1 MNEKFLIVSTSVLP
15 DYFLNV
21 VKAEELVLS
30 GEMTISQ
37 ACEEMNISRSTFYK
51 YRNKVFR
58 SNREY
63 TKKSILS
70 FKMIDEKGVLN
81 NILKIF
87 YEFNINIVSIN
98 QAMPIRNYSYV
109 IIMVDLSETNLDVQ
123 ELTKK
128 LKQVN
133 GIKSVNVV
141 FE

>member
-1 MNEKFLIVSTSVLP
+1 MLI
-15 DYFLNV
+15 YW
-21 VKAEELVLS
+21 
-30 GEMTISQ
+30 
-37 ACEEMNISRSTFYK
+37 
-51 YRNKVFR
+51 
-58 SNREY
+58 Y

-81 NILKIF
+81 SILKIF

-133 GIKSVNVV
+133 GIKSVNIV

>member
-1 MNEKFLIVSTSVLP
+1 MNEKFLVVSTSVLP

-37 ACEEMNISRSTFYK
+37 ACEEMKISRSTFYK

-81 NILKIF
+81 SILKIF

-109 IIMVDLSETNLDVQ
+109 IIMVDLSETSLDVQ

-133 GIKSVNVV
+133 GIKSVNIV

>member
-30 GEMTISQ
+30 GELTISQ
-37 ACEEMNISRSTFYK
+37 ACEQMNISRSTFYK

-81 NILKIF
+81 SILKIF

-109 IIMVDLSETNLDVQ
+109 IIMVDLSETTIDVQ

-133 GIKSVNVV
+133 GIKSVNIV

>member
-37 ACEEMNISRSTFYK
+37 ACEQMNISRSTFYK

>member
-37 ACEEMNISRSTFYK
+37 ACEQMNISRSTFYK

-87 YEFNINIVSIN
+87 YEFNINIFSIN

>member
-37 ACEEMNISRSTFYK
+37 ACEQINISRSTFYK

>member
-37 ACEEMNISRSTFYK
+37 ACEQMNISRSTFYK

-87 YEFNINIVSIN
+87 YEFNINNVSIN

>member
-1 MNEKFLIVSTSVLP
+1 MKEKFLIVSTSVLP

-37 ACEEMNISRSTFYK
+37 ACEQMNISRSTFYK

>member
-37 ACEEMNISRSTFYK
+37 ACEQMNISRSTFYK

-58 SNREY
+58 SKREY

-70 FKMIDEKGVLN
+70 FKMIVEKCVLN

>member
-1 MNEKFLIVSTSVLP
+1 MNEKFLIVSTSLLP

-21 VKAEELVLS
+21 EKAEELVLS

-37 ACEEMNISRSTFYK
+37 ACEQMNISRSTFYK

>member
-1 MNEKFLIVSTSVLP
+1 MNEKFLVVSTSVLP

-37 ACEEMNISRSTFYK
+37 ACEEMKISRSTFYK

-109 IIMVDLSETNLDVQ
+109 IIMVDLSETSLDVQ

-133 GIKSVNVV
+133 GIKSVNIV

>member
-37 ACEEMNISRSTFYK
+37 ACEDMNISRSTFYK

>member
-1 MNEKFLIVSTSVLP
+1 MDDKFLIVSTSVLP

-21 VKAEELVLS
+21 VKATELVSS

-37 ACEEMNISRSTFYK
+37 ACDEMKISRSTFYK
-51 YRNKVFR
+51 YRNKVFP

-63 TKKSILS
+63 MKKSILS

-81 NILKIF
+81 GVLKIIHDS
-87 YEFNINIVSIN
+87 NINIISIN

-109 IIMVDLSETNLDVQ
+109 IIMVDLSEALIDLS
-123 ELTKK
+123 ELTKI

-133 GIKSVNVV
+133 GIKSVSVV

>member
-1 MNEKFLIVSTSVLP
+1 MNEKFLVVSTSVLP

-21 VKAEELVLS
+21 VKAQELVLS

-37 ACEEMNISRSTFYK
+37 ACEEMKISRSTFYK

-81 NILKIF
+81 SILKIF

-109 IIMVDLSETNLDVQ
+109 IIMVDLSETSLDVQ

-133 GIKSVNVV
+133 GIKSVNIV

>member
-37 ACEEMNISRSTFYK
+37 ACEQMNISSSTFYK